1 MTLRQP
7 CTSSKTT
14 RVFCGFK
21 KLFVLF
27 VFIKVEI
34 SSVFA
39 AAFSKFFQNPSLTHL
54 AHAFQN
60 QRLAIGRILPAQQFL
75 QNQSFHICTPSHNYN
90 KFCAFLSHFYYMRI
104 SEEYKWNHK
113 IIYILERYNHII
125 IDNFEKFRSLSKRRS
140 A

>member
-39 AAFSKFFQNPSLTHL
+39 AAFSKFFQNSGLAHL

-60 QRLAIGRILPAQQFL
+60 QRLAIGRIDAGHLAPRRFVMRRSRRKFITSGQLQIPILHPAQPAADLIESRGQYGGQHKGN
-75 QNQSFHICTPSHNYN
+75 QN
-90 KFCAFLSHFYYMRI
+90 
-104 SEEYKWNHK
+104 
-113 IIYILERYNHII
+113 
-125 IDNFEKFRSLSKRRS
+125 
-140 A
+140 